1 MSDGVIETSVWDLL
15 LVRVLV
21 DPTLV
26 LLSEMDAESNT
37 SSSINIWSEWV
48 RLSPDK
54 FCVGLL
60 SSRNAMM
67 LSSCPFSTGA
77 SVIMC
82 LDFCTAR
89 EE

>member
-1 MSDGVIETSVWDLL
+1 MSDDSIEKFVWDLL
-15 LVRVLV
+15 FVRVLV

-26 LLSEMDAESNT
+26 LLSQMDG
-37 SSSINIWSEWV
+37 NIWSEWV
-48 RLSPDK
+48 RLMPDK

-60 SSRNAMM
+60 FSRHAIM
-67 LSSCPFSTGA
+67 LSSTSFSTRT

-82 LDFCTAR
+82 LEFGQGR

>member
-15 LVRVLV
+15 LARVLV

-26 LLSEMDAESNT
+26 LLSEMDA
-37 SSSINIWSEWV
+37 NILSEWV

-54 FCVGLL
+54 FCVGLP
-60 SSRNAMM
+60 SSNAIM
-67 LSSCPFSTGA
+67 LSSSPFSTRT
-77 SVIMC
+77 SVVLC